1 MIRHKEVGVNEEQKQ
16 KYHDKYVLAKQKGE
30 KFWPDI
36 IYKDLLVSFAIF
48 LLLVGLATFL
58 GVANEPKADPNDS
71 AYIPRPEWYFLF
83 LFQLLK
89 YFPGKIEWVG
99 TVIVPMVAVLAL
111 FLLPFYDH
119 NPARHW
125 SKRKLGIGIM
135 TLIVIGMAAL
145 TVIAMITTPKQT
157 ETAVVATTLEEKIS
171 AGQDLYSLQ
180 CTQCHG
186 PDGEGGI
193 IQGVTGLD
201 GFKMK
206 AIHSQDEMYT
216 RSDDTINTII
226 SSGQPSLGM
235 PPFGRAAGGELGPG
249 DIEAIV
255 TFMRYTWDDRVEK
268 PKQVVQ
274 AGAIPPLAPNAI
286 PSYDNVA
293 PIIKRYC
300 LSCHHTGSAKNN
312 YDMSSY
318 QSLMTSG
325 DHKPNVRP
333 GDANSN
339 LVLMIN
345 RQKITAGE
353 PMPPTKALPPDL
365 LDIIQRWV
373 LAGAPEKAV
382 PAGSAQPAA
391 TPTPAKK

>member
-1 MIRHKEVGVNEEQKQ
+1 VGVNEEQKQ

-30 KFWPDI
+30 KFWPDV

-58 GVANEPKADPNDS
+58 GVANEPKANPNDS

-99 TVIVPMVAVLAL
+99 TVIVPMAAVLAL

-125 SKRKLGIGIM
+125 SKRKLGISIM
-135 TLIVIGMAAL
+135 TLIVLGMIGL
-145 TVIAMITTPKQT
+145 TVIAVVTTPKQT

-171 AGQDLYSLQ
+171 AGQDLYSLE

-186 PDGEGGI
+186 PDGEGGV

-216 RSDDTINTII
+216 RSDDTFNSII

-235 PPFGRAAGGELGPG
+235 PPFGSAAGGKLAPG
-249 DIEAIV
+249 DIESIV

-268 PKQVVQ
+268 PKQVAQ
-274 AGAIPPLAPNAI
+274 AGVIPTLAPNAI

-300 LSCHHTGSAKNN
+300 LSCHRPGSAKNN
-312 YDMSSY
+312 YDLSSY

-345 RQKITAGE
+345 RHKIAAGG

-382 PAGSAQPAA
+382 PAGSAIPAA
-391 TPTPAKK
+391 TPTPAR